1 MESCHRL
8 YGGGLSLVI
17 ALGSDLLNSQEQF
30 LVIYLIAHNL
40 FVSFLF
46 SRRPCGSF

>member
-30 LVIYLIAHNL
+30 LVIYLIFGYLSHCTQ
-40 FVSFLF
+40 SFCIFLIF
-46 SRRPCGSF
+46 